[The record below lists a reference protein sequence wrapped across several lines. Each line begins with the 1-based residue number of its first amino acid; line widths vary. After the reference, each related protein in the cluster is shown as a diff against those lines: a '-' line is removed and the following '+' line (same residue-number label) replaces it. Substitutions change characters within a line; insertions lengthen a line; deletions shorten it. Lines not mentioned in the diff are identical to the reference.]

1 MPSGQGARV
10 GVAGGVIVAFDGDGA
25 GRRAAVRAFD
35 LFREAD
41 GEVSAAVFPEG
52 IDPAGYFR
60 DHGAAA
66 LAALLDEAVPLA
78 DLVIDASLA
87 EFDRWLEFTD
97 GRFAALRA
105 AAPLIAGLPAAQVA
119 RQVARVADH
128 LDLTYAEVTEAVTS
142 ALSEVINGVIAGVP
156 AGGRRVGRRRGG

>member
-1 MPSGQGARV
+1 
-10 GVAGGVIVAFDGDGA
+10 VIVAFDGDRA

-41 GEVSAAVFPEG
+41 GEVSAALFPEG
-52 IDPAGYFR
+52 VDPAGCFR
-60 DHGAAA
+60 EHGAAA

-87 EFDRWLEFTD
+87 EFDRWLEFTE

-128 LDLTYAEVTEAVTS
+128 LDLGYAEVTEAVTS
-142 ALSEVINGVIAGVP
+142 ALSGLIAGVSD
-156 AGGRRVGRRRGG
+156 GGRRAGRRRGG